1 MRANRV
7 WVAGSVMALAITAT
21 VLLGGS
27 ATARSRRALPQSSP
41 TWARASNLERHAA
54 GKVSFSLVLPWR
66 NAGELG
72 RFDNAVA
79 NPSSS
84 RYAHYLSPSAF
95 RARFAPSSAAVST
108 AKRWLRAHGF
118 RVTGDS
124 ASGILVS
131 ASGTVGQAE
140 RAFSTRLN
148 VYRHAGDDLR
158 APANPVSLPAGL
170 ASTATGVI
178 GLDQTIAHPAAPP
191 PPAFVNAPPCSRSW
205 GEKVAYSKPTA
216 YGQTQPFAT
225 CGYRPAQL
233 RGAYGLNRPA
243 VEKDDGSGQKVA
255 ILDAFAAPTMN
266 ADVQEYSRRHGL
278 PPAKFSQKVFHGCKV
293 ACDPGN
299 QQGWYGEETLDVE
312 AVHTMAP
319 GAHIKYIGA
328 ADPGPGLTKA
338 LAYAVDHKVAAIAT
352 NSYGYAG
359 EDIPKPVIQTQQQ
372 IFQQAVSE
380 GMGLYFSSGDD
391 GDEKATL
398 GHTSADFPASSPDV
412 TAVGGTTLGVGPT
425 NNYRFE
431 VGWGTMVT
439 GQAGNRWSPR
449 PPGDF
454 LYGSGGGTSRLFG
467 EPGYQR
473 KVVPS
478 SLARR
483 YGGVGRVVPDISMD
497 GDPNSGI
504 LVGETQA
511 FPGGVVRYGEY
522 RIGGTSLSSPL
533 IAGYM
538 AVADQ
543 RAGFD
548 HGFVNPALYR
558 LSGTRAIR
566 DVRPSPTQIAVVRN
580 DFNNGVDKTDGVSTT
595 LRSADLDGTLHT
607 TKGYDDV
614 TGLGGPGAARLLKAL
629 GK

>member
-1 MRANRV
+1 MRIGRL
-7 WVAGSVMALAITAT
+7 WVAGSVMALAITTT

-27 ATARSRRALPQSSP
+27 ATARSRSVLTDSSP
-41 TWARASNLERHAA
+41 AWARSSNLERHAT

-66 NAGELG
+66 HTGALQ
-72 RFDNAVA
+72 RFDDAVA
-79 NPSSS
+79 SPSSS
-84 RYAHYLSPSAF
+84 HYAHYLSPSAF
-95 RARFAPSSAAVST
+95 RARFAPTVGDVRA
-108 AKRWLRAHGF
+108 AKRWLRSHRF
-118 RVTGDS
+118 DVTGS
-124 ASGILVS
+124 SKSGILVS
-131 ASGTVGQAE
+131 ASGTVGRTE
-140 RAFSTRLN
+140 HAFSTRLN
-148 VYRHAGDDLR
+148 VYRHAGGDLR

-205 GEKVAYSKPTA
+205 SEKVAYGKPLA
-216 YGQTQPFAT
+216 YGQTQPYAT

-233 RGAYGLNRPA
+233 RGAYGLTRRA
-243 VEKDDGSGQKVA
+243 VKKDDGSGQKVA

-266 ADVQEYSRRHGL
+266 ADVQRYSKRHGL

-293 ACDPGN
+293 GCDIAD

-319 GAHIKYIGA
+319 GARIKYIGA

-352 NSYGYAG
+352 NSYGYLG
-359 EDIPKPVIQTQQQ
+359 EDIPRSQVEVQQQ
-372 IFQQAVSE
+372 IFQQAISE
-380 GMGLYFSSGDD
+380 GMGLYFSSGDE
-391 GDEKATL
+391 GDEQATL

-412 TAVGGTTLGVGPT
+412 TAVGGTTLGVGPS

-439 GQAGNRWSPR
+439 GQARNTWSPK

-473 KVVPS
+473 KVVPA
-478 SLARR
+478 SLAHR

-497 GDPNSGI
+497 GDPNSGM
-504 LVGETQA
+504 LVGETQT
-511 FPGGVVRYGEY
+511 FPSGAVRYDEY

-533 IAGYM
+533 FAGYM

-543 RAGFD
+543 RAGFH
-548 HGFVNPALYR
+548 HGFVNPTLYG
-558 LSGTRAIR
+558 LSGTDAIR
-566 DVRPSPTQIAVVRN
+566 DIRPSPTQIAVVRN
-580 DFNNGVDKTDGVSTT
+580 DFDNGVNASGGVTTT

-607 TKGYDDV
+607 TRGYDDV
-614 TGLGGPGAARLLKAL
+614 TGLGAPGASRLLKAL
-629 GK
+629 GR

>member
-1 MRANRV
+1 MRINRV

-27 ATARSRRALPQSSP
+27 ATARSRRALAQSSP
-41 TWARASNLERHAA
+41 AWARSSNLERHAT
-54 GKVSFSLVLPWR
+54 GKVGFSLVLPWR
-66 NAGELG
+66 HTGAL
-72 RFDNAVA
+72 RRLDNAVA
-79 NPSSS
+79 SPSSS
-84 RYAHYLSPSAF
+84 EYTHYLSPSAF
-95 RARFAPSSAAVST
+95 RARFAPTVDDVRV
-108 AKRWLRAHGF
+108 AKRWLRSHGF
-118 RVTGDS
+118 RVTGS
-124 ASGILVS
+124 SKSGILVS
-131 ASGTVGQAE
+131 ASGAVGRAE
-140 RAFSTRLN
+140 RAFGTRLN

-158 APANPVSLPAGL
+158 APANPVSLPPGL

-205 GEKVAYSKPTA
+205 GEKVAYSKPLA
-216 YGQTQPFAT
+216 YGQTQPYAT

-233 RGAYGLNRPA
+233 RGAYGLTRRA
-243 VEKDDGSGQKVA
+243 VRKDDGSGQKVA

-266 ADVQEYSRRHGL
+266 ADLQTYSRRHGL
-278 PPAKFSQKVFHGCKV
+278 PPAKFSQKVFHGCRV
-293 ACDPGN
+293 GCDIAE

-319 GAHIKYIGA
+319 GARIKYIGG
-328 ADPGPGLTKA
+328 ADPGPGLTEA

-352 NSYGYAG
+352 NSYGYLG
-359 EDIPKPVIQTQQQ
+359 EDIPRSVVEVQQQ
-372 IFQQAVSE
+372 IFQQAISE

-391 GDEKATL
+391 GDEQAAL
-398 GHTSADFPASSPDV
+398 GHTSADFPGSSPDV
-412 TAVGGTTLGVGPT
+412 TAVGGTTLGVGPSD
-425 NNYRFE
+425 NYRFE

-439 GQAGNRWSPR
+439 GQAGNTWSPP

-473 KVVPS
+473 KVVPAA
-478 SLARR
+478 LAHR
-483 YGGVGRVVPDISMD
+483 YGGVGRVVPDIAMD
-497 GDPNSGI
+497 GDPNSGM
-504 LVGETQA
+504 LVGETQT
-511 FPGGVVRYGEY
+511 FPGGSVRYDEY

-533 IAGYM
+533 FAGYM

-543 RAGFD
+543 RAGFH
-548 HGFVNPALYR
+548 HGFVNPTLYG

-580 DFNNGVDKTDGVSTT
+580 DFNNGVDRSGGVSTT

-614 TGLGGPGAARLLKAL
+614 TGLGSPGSARLLKAL
-629 GK
+629 GN